1 MVEPPDEPP
10 PVDPEPAPEPAGE
23 PFFPEEDHPSTWQP
37 MLYAKIALLLLVL
50 AYVIA
55 FVVQNTDQI
64 RIDFVF
70 ATTKVRLIWTML
82 LLLGIG
88 LVGGILLSQLYR
100 HRRRANLAQKSG
112 KSRDSRSDVRGRD
125 KAVGKSS

>member
-64 RIDFVF
+64 KIDFVF
-70 ATTKVRLIWTML
+70 ATARVHLIWEML
-82 LLLGIG
+82 LLLAAG
-88 LVGGILLSQLYR
+88 LVGGVLLSQLHR
-100 HRRRANLAQKSG
+100 HRRRSKLAKRGG
-112 KSRDSRSDVRGRD
+112 KPRDS
-125 KAVGKSS
+125 

>member
-1 MVEPPDEPP
+1 MIGYSV
-10 PVDPEPAPEPAGE
+10 
-23 PFFPEEDHPSTWQP
+23 
-37 MLYAKIALLLLVL
+37 
-50 AYVIA
+50 A